1 MARVIKHASFSGRKK
16 FQMKTLKA
24 KWIFLIVIFIVNFW
38 TQDSFAKELTT
49 LVFLTW
55 KPNQPEVWSALLKD
69 FHRINPE
76 IRVKSQVG
84 PHSSTQYH
92 AIVTQRLKNKDTNV
106 DVFFMDVIWPPEFA
120 NAGWCMD
127 LTPRFSVPDQEKF
140 IHGPIAANRYKGR
153 IYGVPCFLG
162 AGLFYFRKDLL
173 QKYHFE
179 PPRTWPE
186 MIDQGQAII
195 EREKDETLHI
205 YSAQFK
211 QYEGLVC
218 DMLEF
223 IWSNGGS
230 VIDQETGQPTLDRP
244 DVLNAISF
252 VRDQIIGKAAPEGVI
267 NYEEPESLA
276 LFIQGKAI
284 FHRNW
289 PYAWSMA
296 NNRPKSK
303 IAGEVG
309 VGRLPAF
316 AGHGSASTLGGWQ
329 FGINKLSRHPQEAWR
344 FVQYMTSHQAQKFLA
359 LQAGLAPTRK
369 SVYNDPDVEER
380 MPHLKAFLPA
390 FERARPRPLSPVY
403 PMISQELQRFFSQ
416 AIVDKGSDIPRL
428 AKRASAR
435 IEKLLK
441 LGAMIK

>member
-1 MARVIKHASFSGRKK
+1 
-16 FQMKTLKA
+16 MKSLGN
-24 KWIFLIVIFIVNFW
+24 KWLFFIVISLLGFGA
-38 TQDSFAKELTT
+38 QYSYAKEPTT

-55 KPNQPEVWSALLKD
+55 KPNQPEVWNRLVKE
-69 FHRINPE
+69 FHRLNPG
-76 IRVKSQVG
+76 IRVKFQVG

-127 LTPRFSVPDQEKF
+127 LTHRFPVQDQEKF
-140 IHGPIAANRYKGR
+140 LHGPIAANRYKGK
-153 IYGVPCFLG
+153 IYGVPCYLG

-173 QKYHFE
+173 QTYHYK
-179 PPRTWPE
+179 PPKTWQE
-186 MIDQGQAII
+186 MVDQGRMII
-195 EREKDETLHI
+195 GGEKEKILHI

-230 VIDQETGQPTLDRP
+230 VIDQKTGEPTLDHP
-244 DVLNAISF
+244 DVINAISF

-267 NYEEPESLA
+267 NYEEPESLD

-289 PYAWSMA
+289 PYAWSVA
-296 NNRPKSK
+296 NNPQKSK
-303 IAGEVG
+303 IAGKVG
-309 VGRLPAF
+309 VGMLPAF
-316 AGHGSASTLGGWQ
+316 AGHNSASTLGGWQ
-329 FGINKLSRHPQEAWR
+329 FGINRLSRHPQEAWQ
-344 FVQYMTSHQAQKFLA
+344 FIQYMTSHQAQKILA
-359 LQAGLAPTRK
+359 LEAGLAPTRR
-369 SVYNDPDVEER
+369 SVYNDPDVQDR
-380 MPHLKAFLPA
+380 MPHLRAFLPA

-416 AIVDKGSDIPRL
+416 AIVNRGSDISKL
-428 AKRASAR
+428 ARNASAR
-435 IEKLLK
+435 IQKLYK

>member
-1 MARVIKHASFSGRKK
+1 
-16 FQMKTLKA
+16 MKILNEKGS
-24 KWIFLIVIFIVNFW
+24 FLIFVCIIGLW
-38 TQDSFAKELTT
+38 TSHCLAKDPTT

-55 KPNQPEVWSALLKD
+55 KPNQPEVWNRLIKD
-69 FHRINPE
+69 FQRTNPA

-92 AIVTQRLKNKDTNV
+92 AIVTQRLKNKDTHM

-127 LTPRFSVPDQEKF
+127 LTPLFPVNDQEKF
-140 IHGPIAANRYKGR
+140 LQGPIAANTYKEKS
-153 IYGVPCFLG
+153 YGVPCYLG

-173 QKYHFE
+173 HEYHFQ
-179 PPRTWPE
+179 PPKTWQE
-186 MIDQGQAII
+186 MLDQGRTII
-195 EREKDETLHI
+195 EGEKEDSLYI

-230 VIDQETGQPTLDRP
+230 VIDQKTGRLTLDHP
-244 DVLNAISF
+244 YVINAVSF
-252 VRDQIIGKAAPEGVI
+252 VRDRIIGKAAPKGVI
-267 NYEEPESLA
+267 NYEEPESLD
-276 LFIQGKAI
+276 FFVQGKAV

-289 PYAWSMA
+289 PYAWSVA
-296 NNRPKSK
+296 NNPQKSK
-303 IAGEVG
+303 IAGKVG

-316 AGHGSASTLGGWQ
+316 SGYDSASALGGWQ
-329 FGINKLSRHPQEAWR
+329 FGINKLSRYPQEAWR
-344 FVQYMTSHQAQKFLA
+344 FVQYMTSHRAQKILA
-359 LQAGLAPTRK
+359 LDSGLAPTRI
-369 SVYNDPDVEER
+369 SVYNDPDVQKE

-390 FERARPRPLSPVY
+390 FESARPRPLSPVY

-416 AIVDKGSDIPRL
+416 AIVEKGSDISDL
-428 AKRASAR
+428 AERASAR
-435 IEKLLK
+435 IEKLFK